1 MIDERLRII
10 LADVLGLDAGAITD
24 ATAAG
29 EVKAWDSVR
38 HLQLVLAIEGE
49 FDLAFDPEEI
59 PTLTSAGAI
68 QQALAAKGLL

>member
-1 MIDERLRII
+1 MIDERLRTI
-10 LADVLGLDAGAITD
+10 LADVLGLDPDAVTD

-38 HLQLVLAIEGE
+38 HLQLVLAIEGD